1 MRNDLASVFTDGS
14 YEALEVTGRD
24 ADHIIAFARRRGRE
38 AAIVV
43 TARTPAPFTDS
54 GRIWPHADAF
64 DAMVHVPGYTADT
77 IQNGILAAS
86 NIFTHL
92 PAAVIAARIEATADQ
107 QRKRQ
112 PAAVPASD

>member
-1 MRNDLASVFTDGS
+1 LASVFTDGS
-14 YEALEVTGRD
+14 YEPLEVTGRD

-43 TARTPAPFTDS
+43 TARTLAPFTDS